1 MFDFFRI
8 ASISSLQ
15 HTGWWSR
22 FMSSEYSMKKTS
34 EIELYAFWTIRNVSW
49 SGPGALFGADVK
61 IAFCSSGEY
70 LDEQKDRSSIIFWTS
85 CFFFFAMLAK
95 ITSDW
100 SEISISMSLIMM
112 TWSWLD
118 DDFFWCLEIYLH
130 VYSEIKTV
138 NILMFVAQFY
148 DTTLN
153 LFEVNDTLT
162 HEEIKR
168 KSITKWKKLISK
180 SFSIV
185 LVKYEKNHIYR
196 MLRFNEIIYRVSSV
210 IWIKK
215 KREESLVEI
224 ANEISAKRSII
235 ELIEFST
242 KKQALKS
249 NSIIIFMFS
258 FNQSIVVVS
267 FSSVLFTAKVNTSS
281 IESTSSISIFSAL
294 KRHFELRYRFD
305 FFDSLNILIMKCM
318 KNVINSQQIL
328 KSRLYKKIMN
338 DLNRDKWLKIMK
350 NENKSLLINEIWKLI
365 DFFKDRLIFRDKW
378 VYKIK
383 HKEHDE
389 ILRYKTRWIVRDFE

>member
-1 MFDFFRI
+1 
-8 ASISSLQ
+8 
-15 HTGWWSR
+15 
-22 FMSSEYSMKKTS
+22 
-34 EIELYAFWTIRNVSW
+34 
-49 SGPGALFGADVK
+49 
-61 IAFCSSGEY
+61 
-70 LDEQKDRSSIIFWTS
+70 
-85 CFFFFAMLAK
+85 MLAK